1 MSAKSVAVVGSG
13 TMGQGIAYAAAVA
26 GYTVAVTD
34 ASSAALSR
42 AMDAIRAAMRGGVER
57 GKLSQESHD
66 EAIAR
71 ILAHAR
77 LEDAVADASIVIEAV
92 PEILAVKRTLFGKID
107 MSAGEATVLASNTSS
122 LSISE
127 IASGV
132 NRPEIIVG
140 LHFFN
145 PVHAMKLVE
154 VVRGRETSAATVAR
168 ARTFAAA
175 LGKTSIVVED
185 TPGFATSRLGV
196 VLGLEAMRMLEQ
208 RVASAE
214 DIDTAMRLGY
224 NHPMGPLRLSDIVGL
239 DVRLAIADHLH
250 ASLGGDTYRAPD
262 LLRRLV
268 SEGKLGKKS
277 GEGFYLWPEEAS

>member
-1 MSAKSVAVVGSG
+1 MSAKTVAVVGSG

-57 GKLSQESHD
+57 GKLSQDSHD

-71 ILAHAR
+71 VFAHAR
-77 LEDAVADASIVIEAV
+77 LEDAVGEASIVIEAV
-92 PEILAVKRTLFGKID
+92 PEILAVKRALFGKID
-107 MSAGEATVLASNTSS
+107 MSAGDATVLASNTSS

-132 NRPEIIVG
+132 NRPERVVG

-154 VVRGRETSAATVAR
+154 VVRGRETSAATIAR
-168 ARTFAAA
+168 AKTFAAA

-196 VLGLEAMRMLEQ
+196 VLGLEAMRMLEEG
-208 RVASAE
+208 VASAE

-224 NHPMGPLRLSDIVGL
+224 NHPVGPLRLSDIVGL

-250 ASLGGDTYRAPD
+250 DTLGGETYRAPD

-268 SEGKLGKKS
+268 SEGKLGRKA
-277 GEGFYLWPEEAS
+277 GEGFYVWPEGDS